1 MMIQL
6 QGLLSTITFL
16 DVIDIVVVAYFLYR
30 LFLML
35 KNTRAATLG
44 KGLMVLI
51 GFTLI
56 CRWLN
61 LHVISW
67 LLEKSMTVIMVALPV
82 VFQPELR
89 RALEQIGRGKL
100 FHKGSELD
108 EQELEEMLD
117 SVAHATKVM
126 SKNKVGAL
134 MVFERATGLA
144 ERIETGVP
152 IDGLVSSGLLQN
164 IFVKDTPLHDGAV
177 VIRGNRVVAACCL
190 LPLTENRNLSQD
202 QTLVKVDILLNG
214 EPVDALSAIVHKEF
228 ATVRGRQLVE
238 KLRSLIPRQMFEIP
252 VQAAIGN
259 KVIARENV
267 RAMRKDVLAKCYGGD
282 ISRKRKLLEKQKE
295 GKKRMKQVGSVE
307 LPQEA
312 FMAILKMD

>member
-61 LHVISW
+61 LNVISW

-100 FHKGSELD
+100 FHKGSEL
-108 EQELEEMLD
+108 
-117 SVAHATKVM
+117 
-126 SKNKVGAL
+126 
-134 MVFERATGLA
+134 
-144 ERIETGVP
+144 
-152 IDGLVSSGLLQN
+152 
-164 IFVKDTPLHDGAV
+164 
-177 VIRGNRVVAACCL
+177 
-190 LPLTENRNLSQD
+190 
-202 QTLVKVDILLNG
+202 
-214 EPVDALSAIVHKEF
+214 
-228 ATVRGRQLVE
+228 
-238 KLRSLIPRQMFEIP
+238 
-252 VQAAIGN
+252 
-259 KVIARENV
+259 
-267 RAMRKDVLAKCYGGD
+267 Y
-282 ISRKRKLLEKQKE
+282 
-295 GKKRMKQVGSVE
+295 
-307 LPQEA
+307 
-312 FMAILKMD
+312 

>member
-108 EQELEEMLD
+108 EQELNAMLD
-117 SVAHATKVM
+117 DVANATKAM
-126 SKNKVGAL
+126 SASKVGAL
-134 MVFERATGLA
+134 MVFERATGLV

-152 IDGLVSSGLLQN
+152 IDGVVSSGLIQN

-177 VIRGNRVVAACCL
+177 IIRGNRIVAACCL
-190 LPLTENRNLSQD
+190 LPLTENRNLSQELGTRHRAALGMSEQSD
-202 QTLVKVDILLNG
+202 AMVLVVSEETGAISIARNG
-214 EPVDALSAIVHKEF
+214 ELVRYLTVDDVKEILRNAIVQPHVVVKDN
-228 ATVRGRQLVE
+228 LVDKIKGMFGGE
-238 KLRSLIPRQMFEIP
+238 K
-252 VQAAIGN
+252 
-259 KVIARENV
+259 K
-267 RAMRKDVLAKCYGGD
+267 
-282 ISRKRKLLEKQKE
+282 
-295 GKKRMKQVGSVE
+295 
-307 LPQEA
+307 
-312 FMAILKMD
+312 

>member
-190 LPLTENRNLSQD
+190 LPLTENRNLSQELG
-202 QTLVKVDILLNG
+202 TR
-214 EPVDALSAIVHKEF
+214 H
-228 ATVRGRQLVE
+228 R
-238 KLRSLIPRQMFEIP
+238 
-252 VQAAIGN
+252 AAIGMSEQSDAMIL
-259 KVIARENV
+259 VVSEETGTISIARNGEL
-267 RAMRKDVLAKCYGGD
+267 MRYLTVDDVKDILRNAIIQPHNSGKDNLVDKIKGMLGG
-282 ISRKRKLLEKQKE
+282 EKK
-295 GKKRMKQVGSVE
+295 
-307 LPQEA
+307 
-312 FMAILKMD
+312 

>member
-117 SVAHATKVM
+117 AVAHATKVM

-177 VIRGNRVVAACCL
+177 IIRGNRVVAACCL
-190 LPLTENRNLSQD
+190 LPLTENRNLSQELG
-202 QTLVKVDILLNG
+202 TR
-214 EPVDALSAIVHKEF
+214 H
-228 ATVRGRQLVE
+228 R
-238 KLRSLIPRQMFEIP
+238 
-252 VQAAIGN
+252 AAIGMSEQSDAMIL
-259 KVIARENV
+259 VVSEETGTISIARNGEL
-267 RAMRKDVLAKCYGGD
+267 MRYLTVDDVKEILRTAIFRPHASVKNSLVDKIKSLWGG
-282 ISRKRKLLEKQKE
+282 EKK
-295 GKKRMKQVGSVE
+295 
-307 LPQEA
+307 
-312 FMAILKMD
+312 

>member
-177 VIRGNRVVAACCL
+177 VIRGNRVGAACCL
-190 LPLTENRNLSQD
+190 LPLTENRNLSQELG
-202 QTLVKVDILLNG
+202 TR
-214 EPVDALSAIVHKEF
+214 H
-228 ATVRGRQLVE
+228 R
-238 KLRSLIPRQMFEIP
+238 
-252 VQAAIGN
+252 AAIGMSEQSDAMILVVSEETGTN
-259 KVIARENV
+259 SIARNGV
-267 RAMRKDVLAKCYGGD
+267 LMLYLTFDDVKKILLTAIFRPHASVKNSLVDKIKSLWGG
-282 ISRKRKLLEKQKE
+282 EKK
-295 GKKRMKQVGSVE
+295 
-307 LPQEA
+307 
-312 FMAILKMD
+312 